1 LNAEEIRRYL
11 AGDAT
16 LDLRGSEDGA
26 HAGLEAYA
34 SLASSRGLL
43 LDDVLR
49 WVLDGRMTSV
59 VAMPKVDR
67 RADSLSGPELRV
79 ASDQAATHS
88 RAAEDNGD
96 DEMVH
101 VWHGIRLGLEI
112 AAGRATIRDLV
123 AAEESRKSVER
134 INWLKSTR

>member
-1 LNAEEIRRYL
+1 MSPDEIRRYL
-11 AGDAT
+11 SGDET
-16 LDLRGSEDGA
+16 LDLRGPEQGA

-49 WVLDGRMTSV
+49 AVIDGRMTSV
-59 VAMPKVDR
+59 VAMPRVDR
-67 RADSLSGPELRV
+67 RADSLPGPELRAAGAV
-79 ASDQAATHS
+79 AASHQQ
-88 RAAEDNGD
+88 AAEDNGD
-96 DEMVH
+96 DEMFH
-101 VWHGIRLGLEI
+101 VWYGIRLGLEI
-112 AAGRATIRDLV
+112 AAGKTTVRNLV